1 MKDKG
6 LERILMVIFGM
17 GGITLL
23 IIASV
28 RPMLPSEIMMVTSVG
43 SFSLLV
49 VLIRALSLRFLR
61 ARESVKKVPAEQ
73 GS

>member
-49 VLIRALSLRFLR
+49 VLIRALSLTLSK
-61 ARESVKKVPAEQ
+61 AKTGVNS
-73 GS
+73 G